1 MQISAKASAFTEL
14 ERIDLV
20 GSSPLAVLGWGI
32 VYTPIGMRPNALW
45 ARFADICQDLFG
57 SPTEHRYKMRSIE
70 PAGPPSSRKALLWL
84 RTRR

>member
-20 GSSPLAVLGWGI
+20 GYPSPLAVLGWGI
-32 VYTPIGMRPNALW
+32 VSTPIGMRSNALW

-57 SPTEHRYKMRSIE
+57 TAI
-70 PAGPPSSRKALLWL
+70 
-84 RTRR
+84 